1 MFDLMKNKEIK
12 ANNCFENVSSFLIVQ
27 VLKVDYFHRTV
38 VLADIQRK
46 KEKLLGCHFSG
57 E

>member
-46 KEKLLGCHFSG
+46 KEKILGCHFSG